1 MAKCNKD
8 QVEHLQKAL
17 KHEKDS
23 TVRQRIQMIL
33 LREDVELL
41 AIDHGWKQENWQ
53 AMCVRLVRLPLN
65 CTMHSAT
72 CLGI

>member
-41 AIDHGWKQENWQ
+41 AITWLEAGELASN
-53 AMCVRLVRLPLN
+53 VRKIGEIAAELHHALCNMFGL
-65 CTMHSAT
+65 
-72 CLGI
+72 